1 MINSTH
7 YFRDQISRRWGLFTL
22 LVYLLAWGSLSAQ
35 AQESFFEPVSAAQ
48 GRLAANTRSIPN
60 AKLYKLNET
69 GLRSA
74 LVNTAKQYERGK
86 AAATIALP
94 LPDGTTELFSIRE
107 TQVLSPALAA
117 ENPTIKTYEGEGT
130 VHKGYIIRMSLSSI
144 GFEALI
150 WGVGNDAVY
159 FVRTKAESGGDLY
172 QSYYARDARKAGAV
186 NSPIGDHHCDVIE
199 NTDKM
204 ELPGLKVDGKGLR
217 VGAGVNQISNGT
229 SVRQFKIAIATTGEW
244 SRNAAGYDGTQ
255 TPLQIRQAAF
265 PVVVTA
271 VNRIN
276 GIYERELACRFQI
289 TNPALAT
296 DQTNIIFDNPVTD
309 PYSNTDTAGELT
321 ANQTTLDNRVGT
333 ANYDVGHLFGTE
345 GGGVATSPSLCAAG
359 FKAQGYSA
367 REGNNGDPFVV
378 DYFAH
383 ELGHQFNMKHTYN
396 VINQGGAC
404 TTRSADEAYEV
415 ASGSTIM
422 SYVGICRF
430 GRDLQEYNDFAL
442 PSFHIS
448 SITKATQEIAFVA
461 ADGCGVD
468 LNRPNAIPTVS
479 AGSAYTIPRLT
490 PFTLT
495 AAGADADAGDVANL
509 SYSWEEFDLA
519 PASGATGFG
528 GTPSGVY
535 DIDDD
540 GVARPILRPYSPVKS
555 PQRTFPSAA
564 FILNPQNNATP
575 GENQPGLFYTGTHPT
590 GFPGATCPTGQTCL
604 IGERLPT
611 IARTMNFRVSV
622 RDLRGGVVDAG
633 TVVTVVNTPGAFRL
647 TSFDNASTV
656 AGNSQQ
662 TVTWNVVNTNQAPIN
677 CANVAIKLSTDGG
690 LTFPTTLLASTAND
704 GSELVMMPNVASSTA
719 RLRVEAVDNIFFD
732 ISNTNFT
739 ITPVTATAPV
749 ATTNADQT
757 ATVQT
762 AFSYTVNAFTGTTP
776 ITYSASG
783 LPAGLMFNAD
793 TRVISG
799 TPTTAGNSVVTI
811 TGTNSAGQASTMFA
825 ITVSPAATAPVATAN
840 SNQTAFVQTPFS
852 YTVNA
857 FTGSQPITYTAFGL
871 PAGLTFDADTR
882 VISGTPTTPG
892 LRGVSILGANSAG
905 QDNTSFAIDVR
916 EATPPTDVFSIT
928 AVTTVSCVPVAGDPN
943 RRSLTF
949 NPQYSGANGQPISFS
964 VVNELRPTTAPGPYT
979 LGVYVDKPTITLS
992 AIQTGT
998 AGEATFVYNWLANCG
1013 TTPPANTAPTVANAI
1028 PNQSATAGTAFSYM
1042 IPANTFTDAET
1053 PNQLTLSVSGLPA
1066 GLMFTAPATISGTPS
1081 MSGTSMVTVSATDP
1095 GGLSAS
1101 TMFALTVNPAGTPN
1115 PTGPFAI
1122 TGVTTVS
1129 CTPVAGDPNRRSL
1142 TFNPQ
1147 YSGANGQP
1155 ISFSVVNELRP
1166 TTAPG
1171 PYTLGVYVDKA
1182 TITLS
1187 ATQNGTAGEA
1197 TFVYNWLATCG
1208 TTPTPDPT
1216 AAFAITA
1223 VTTVSCVPVA
1233 GDPNRRSLTF
1243 NPQYSGANGQPISF
1257 SVVNELR
1264 PTTAP
1269 GPYTLGVYIDKPT
1282 ITLSAKQSGTAGE
1295 ATFVYNWLANC
1306 NTGTAQSRAARE
1318 SGDEAPLTVRVLG
1331 NPVVDGRVQVE
1342 VTGAAG
1348 QPLQLMLTDMRGT
1361 VIYTHRVEQP
1371 AALEMHSFDIGRQPV
1386 STLLLRVATP
1396 TQVKT
1401 VTLLKVE

>member
-1 MINSTH
+1 MLNSTVYH
-7 YFRDQISRRWGLFTL
+7 RDQRNRRWSLFTL
-22 LVYLLAWGSLSAQ
+22 LVCLLAWGSLSAQ
-35 AQESFFEPVSAAQ
+35 TRESFFEPVSGAK
-48 GRLAANTRSIPN
+48 GRLAANARSIPN
-60 AKLYKLNET
+60 AKLYTLNEA
-69 GLRSA
+69 GLRNA

-86 AAATIALP
+86 TAATIALP
-94 LPDGTTELFSIRE
+94 LPDGTTERFAIRE

-117 ENPTIKTYEGEGT
+117 ENPTSKTYEGEGT
-130 VHKGYIIRMSLSSI
+130 VHKGYIIRMSLSVM

-186 NSPIGDHHCDVIE
+186 NSPIGDHHCGVIE

-204 ELPGLKVDGKGLR
+204 QLPGLKVDGKGLR

-244 SRNAAGYDGTQ
+244 SRNAAGNDGSQ
-255 TPLQIRQAAF
+255 TPLQIRQKAF
-265 PVVVTA
+265 AVVITA

-289 TNPALAT
+289 VNPNLNNN
-296 DQTNIIFDNPVTD
+296 QTNIIFDDPATD
-309 PYSNTDTAGELT
+309 PYNNTDDKAQLT
-321 ANQTTLDNRVGT
+321 INQTTLDNRVGT

-345 GGGVATSPSLCAAG
+345 GGGVATSPSLCDSKD
-359 FKAQGYSA
+359 KAEGYSA
-367 REGNNGDPFVV
+367 RDGNNGDPFVV

-383 ELGHQFNMKHTYN
+383 ELGHQFGMNHTYN
-396 VINQGGAC
+396 VKDPGITNC
-404 TTRSADEAYEV
+404 STRAPGEAYEV

-422 SYVGICRF
+422 SYVGICSQ
-430 GRDLQEYNDFAL
+430 GRNLQQYNDFAL

-448 SITKATQEIAFVA
+448 SITKATAYLTSA
-461 ADGCGVD
+461 ATEGCGTFAGT
-468 LNRPNAIPTVS
+468 NAIPTVS
-479 AGSAYTIPRLT
+479 AGNAYTIPRLT

-495 AAGADADAGDVANL
+495 ATGADADAGDVANL

-519 PASGATGFG
+519 PANGATGSG
-528 GTPSGVY
+528 GTPAGVY

-540 GVARPILRPYSPVKS
+540 GVARPILRAYSPVKS
-555 PQRTFPSAA
+555 PQRTFPSTA

-590 GFPGATCPTGQTCL
+590 GFPGATCPTGQTCI

-633 TVVTVVNTPGAFRL
+633 TVITVVNTPGAFRL

-690 LTFPTTLLASTAND
+690 LTFPTTLLASTPND

-749 ATTNADQT
+749 ATTNPNQT

-783 LPAGLMFNAD
+783 LPAGLTFNAD
-793 TRVISG
+793 TRAISG

-811 TGTNSAGQASTMFA
+811 TGTNSAGQATTMFT
-825 ITVSPAATAPVATAN
+825 ITVSPATMAPVATTNAD
-840 SNQTAFVQTPFS
+840 QTATVQTAFS
-852 YTVNA
+852 YTVNP
-857 FTGSQPITYTAFGL
+857 FTGSMPITYSASGL
-871 PAGLTFDADTR
+871 PAGLMFNAGTR
-882 VISGTPTTPG
+882 VISGTPTAPG
-892 LRGVSILGANSAG
+892 NSVVTITGTNSAG
-905 QDNTSFAIDVR
+905 QATTMFAIMVSP
-916 EATPPTDVFSIT
+916 ATPDPTAAFAIT
-928 AVTTVSCVPVAGDPN
+928 AVTTVSCTPVAGDPN

-949 NPQYSGANGQPISFS
+949 NPRYSGANGQPISFS
-964 VVNELRPTTAPGPYT
+964 VVNELRSTTAPGPYT

-992 AIQTGT
+992 AVQTGT
-998 AGEATFVYNWLANCG
+998 AGEATFIYNWLANCG
-1013 TTPPANTAPTVANAI
+1013 TNPPANTAPTVANAI
-1028 PNQSATAGTAFSYM
+1028 PNQSATAGIAFSYM

-1053 PNQLTLSVSGLPA
+1053 PNQLTLSVNGLPN

-1081 MSGTSMVTVSATDP
+1081 MSPATSMVTVTATDP
-1095 GGLSAS
+1095 GPWLVRLPGKP
-1101 TMFALTVNPAGTPN
+1101 TMFTMVSRSTPPSTPPN

-1122 TGVTTVS
+1122 TAVTTVS
-1129 CTPVAGDPNRRSL
+1129 CSPVAGDPNRRSL
-1142 TFNPQ
+1142 TFNPR

-1155 ISFSVVNELRP
+1155 ISFSVVNELSP

-1171 PYTLGVYVDKA
+1171 PYTLGVYV
-1182 TITLS
+1182 
-1187 ATQNGTAGEA
+1187 
-1197 TFVYNWLATCG
+1197 
-1208 TTPTPDPT
+1208 
-1216 AAFAITA
+1216 
-1223 VTTVSCVPVA
+1223 
-1233 GDPNRRSLTF
+1233 
-1243 NPQYSGANGQPISF
+1243 
-1257 SVVNELR
+1257 
-1264 PTTAP
+1264 
-1269 GPYTLGVYIDKPT
+1269 DKPT

-1306 NTGTAQSRAARE
+1306 NTGNAQSRLAGE
-1318 SGDEAPLTVRVLG
+1318 ISTETPLTVRVLG
-1331 NPVVDGRVQVE
+1331 NPVSNGRVQVE
-1342 VTGAAG
+1342 ITGAAG
-1348 QPLQLMLTDMRGT
+1348 QPLQLMLTDMRGS
-1361 VIYTHRVEQP
+1361 VINSHRVEQP
-1371 AALEMHSFDIGRQPV
+1371 ATLETHSFDIGRQPV
-1386 STLLLRVATP
+1386 GTLLLRVATP
-1396 TQVKT
+1396 TQAKT
-1401 VTLLKVE
+1401 ITLLKAE